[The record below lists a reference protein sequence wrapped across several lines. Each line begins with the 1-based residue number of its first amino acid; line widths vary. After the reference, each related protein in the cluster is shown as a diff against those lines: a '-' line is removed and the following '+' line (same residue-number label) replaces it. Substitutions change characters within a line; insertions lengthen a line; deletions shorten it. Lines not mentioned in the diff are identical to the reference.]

1 MENKKEPILIDGRLI
16 ASEIKNEL
24 AQEVKI
30 LLDAGKRPP
39 HLVAVIVGEDG
50 ASQSYVTSKE
60 KQSKEVGFMSSVYR
74 FPDTIT
80 EQELLKTIGFLN
92 EDSEVDGFIVQLPL
106 PKHINERKV
115 IESID
120 PRKDVDGFHPMNG
133 GRLMYNMPS
142 FVPATPFGIMTMLE
156 RTNIETSGKNCVVL
170 GRSNIVG
177 TPMSVLMSRNNSNA
191 NCTVTLC
198 HSRTKDLKEVCKRAD
213 IIVVAIGKP
222 EFLTED
228 MVKDGAVVIDVG
240 IHRVEDKTK
249 EKGYRIVGD
258 VKFDEVAPK
267 CSYIT
272 PVPGG
277 VGMLT
282 VVSLL
287 QNTLKAYKNEI
298 YSED

>member
-16 ASEIKNEL
+16 ASEIKKEL